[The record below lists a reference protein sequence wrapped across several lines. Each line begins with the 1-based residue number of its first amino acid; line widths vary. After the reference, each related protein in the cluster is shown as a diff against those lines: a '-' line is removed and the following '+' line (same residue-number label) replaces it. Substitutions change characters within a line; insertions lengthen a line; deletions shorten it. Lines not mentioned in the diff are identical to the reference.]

1 MFNIDEAESF
11 APDGGDGSDPL
22 HAVLHVALAS
32 GDCPP
37 PVASLIVEW
46 ARRDPI
52 DAMVDARLL
61 LRALKK
67 DDGVDLDRKD
77 VSKAARRAYA
87 DWTRDYSEAEA
98 VANADR
104 LAGVL
109 TDWADAVLD
118 EAIIDLREISGQRFG
133 RVVASAGKR
142 I

>member
-1 MFNIDEAESF
+1 MSAFDETASF
-11 APDGGDGSDPL
+11 TAANGDGSDPL
-22 HAVLHVALAS
+22 HTVLHAALAS

-61 LRALKK
+61 LLALK
-67 DDGVDLDRKD
+67 DDDVDLNRKD

-104 LAGVL
+104 LAVVL

-118 EAIIDLREISGQRFG
+118 EAIIDLREISGRRQERA
-133 RVVASAGKR
+133 VA
-142 I
+142 

>member
-1 MFNIDEAESF
+1 MLDEAASF
-11 APDGGDGSDPL
+11 VTANGDGSDPL
-22 HAVLHVALAS
+22 HAVLHAALAS

-37 PVASLIVEW
+37 PVGALIVEW
-46 ARRDPI
+46 AGRDPI

-61 LRALKK
+61 LRALT
-67 DDGVDLDRKD
+67 DEGVDLDRKD

-104 LAGVL
+104 LAVVL

-118 EAIIDLREISGQRFG
+118 EAIIDLREIAG
-133 RVVASAGKR
+133 RRQIRAVA
-142 I
+142 